1 LVLADVAE
9 PVAADGQVVIDVHA
23 CAVNFPDVLTIQK
36 LYQRQPP
43 LPFTPGSEVAGVVSS
58 LGPGVSSLKV
68 GDAVF
73 AALSEGGLADKA
85 VLAADGCIP
94 IPAGIDMVHACG
106 FMYGHG
112 TSHHGLKDR
121 AALAP
126 GEFLVVLGA
135 AGGVG
140 LAAVEL
146 GALMGARVIAAA
158 SSDEKLAL
166 CREYGAEM
174 TINYATE
181 DLKARIRELT
191 GGHGADVVYDAVGGD
206 YAEPALRSM
215 ATNGRFLVIGFAA
228 GTIPKIPLNLVLLK
242 ECQVVGVFWGSFVA
256 REPLRHQANVDELVA
271 WWRDGRL
278 RPHVSAT
285 FPLERSGE
293 AMRMLADRKAVGR
306 VVVKIR

>member
-1 LVLADVAE
+1 LVLSEVPD
-9 PVAADGQVVIDVHA
+9 PVAGPGQVVIDVHA

-36 LYQRQPP
+36 LYQRQPA
-43 LPFTPGSEVAGVVSS
+43 LPFTPGSEAAGVVRAVG
-58 LGPGVSSLKV
+58 LGVSTVKV
-68 GDAVF
+68 GDSVF
-73 AALSEGGLADKA
+73 SALGEGGLAEQA
-85 VLAADGCIP
+85 VLDAEGCIP
-94 IPAGIDMVHACG
+94 IPDGIDMAHACG

-121 AALAP
+121 AALGP

-158 SSDEKLAL
+158 STDEKLAL
-166 CREYGAEM
+166 CRERGAEM

-256 REPLRHQANVDELVA
+256 REPARHQANVDELVA
-271 WWRDGRL
+271 WWREGRL

-285 FPLERSGE
+285 FPLERAGD
-293 AMRMLADRKAVGR
+293 ALRMLADRKAIGR
-306 VVVKIR
+306 VVVKVR